1 MEKTEK
7 YDITL
12 VGVGVNPEAAGK
24 NNKYYDFLDS
34 IGAKFLY
41 NAYYD
46 SYTTEP
52 MALLHLA
59 AQIKRNGYKV
69 NVVDGIIQSLGS
81 KVLTEQ
87 LIKSDCDV
95 YAFTMFDTSEED
107 VCEIIREIKKHK
119 PNAVCITGG
128 PYPTIEYQKL
138 LNAHPEIDFITIG
151 DGENVYTN
159 YINVIKNNE
168 PLSNVKNIAFKN
180 SDGEIVITEREVVDL
195 DTLAYTDRMFAQK
208 VIDKGFS
215 LGVNT
220 SRGCAHGNCSFC
232 YLKDYQTVSCQPKI
246 RYRSPE
252 VIVDELKK
260 LIEEFHIDKVTFC
273 DDDFFGTNKE
283 GIERACNLFKAII
296 DNDIKLDIYV
306 IGRIRTIQFMIKSNL
321 LPLMKAAGVSCAY
334 LGFDS
339 YNDDILERYQKGFK
353 VEDINEVADA
363 LHKNGIRINP
373 GLITFEPI
381 LTIDHVKQNVE
392 LFKKLGYYDA
402 YMFTRVLVILPG
414 MRKKYFNDEELDI
427 YDEDYYRDPRTKV
440 MYEELS
446 KYLDVALPYY
456 RMVDRSKI
464 TEAERQLLYA
474 EHYGYFD
481 FVYSQLKE
489 KGTVETEEYLARS
502 KQKIEII
509 VGLICREIGYGDEK
523 NGEKVLQKQSIWK
536 DRF

>member
-1 MEKTEK
+1 MEQKEK

-59 AQIKRNGYKV
+59 AQIQKNGYRV
-69 NVVDGIIQSLGS
+69 NVVDGIIQSLN
-81 KVLTEQ
+81 KKDLTEK
-87 LIKSDCDV
+87 LIQSDCEV
-95 YAFTMFDTSEED
+95 FAFTMFDTSEDD
-107 VCEIIREIKKHK
+107 VCEIMREIKKHK
-119 PNAVCITGG
+119 PNAVCLTGG
-128 PYPTIEYQKL
+128 SYPTIEHEKI

-151 DGENVYTN
+151 DGDHVYTN
-159 YINVIKNNE
+159 YMEAMKNNQ
-168 PLSNVKNIAFKN
+168 PLSTVKNLAFKN
-180 SDGEIVITEREVVDL
+180 EAGEIEVTEREVVNL
-195 DTLAYTDRMFAQK
+195 DEQAYTDRMFAQQ

-220 SRGCAHGNCSFC
+220 TRGCAHGNCSFC

-252 VIVDELKK
+252 VIIDELKQ
-260 LIEEFHIDKVTFC
+260 LIDEFHIDKVTFC

-283 GIERACNLFKAII
+283 GIQRACDLFKAII
-296 DNDIKLDIYV
+296 DNNLNLSIYV
-306 IGRIRTIQFMIKSNL
+306 IGRIRTIQFMIKSNF
-321 LPLMKAAGVSCAY
+321 LPLMKAAGVSCVY

-363 LHKNGIRINP
+363 LQENGIRINP

-402 YMFTRVLVILPG
+402 YMFTRVLVILPE
-414 MRKKYFNDEELDI
+414 MRKKYFNDQELDI
-427 YDEDYYRDPRTKV
+427 YDEEYYRDPRTKI

-446 KYLDVALPYY
+446 KYLDIALPYY
-456 RMVDRSKI
+456 RMVDRAKI
-464 TEAERQLLYA
+464 TEVERTLLYA

-481 FVYSQLKE
+481 FVYNELKT
-489 KGTVETEEYLARS
+489 KGTVETDEYLENSR
-502 KQKIEII
+502 QRIETI
-509 VGLICREIGYGDEK
+509 VGPVCTELEFGGNEYGRK
-523 NGEKVLQKQSIWK
+523 ILQK
-536 DRF
+536 